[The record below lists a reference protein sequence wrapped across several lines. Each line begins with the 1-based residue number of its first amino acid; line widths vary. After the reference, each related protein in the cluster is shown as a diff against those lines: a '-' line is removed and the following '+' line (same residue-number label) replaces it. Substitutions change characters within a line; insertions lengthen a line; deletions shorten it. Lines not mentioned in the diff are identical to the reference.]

1 MHVCVEE
8 AGEEGGVMLV
18 SNFNCKV
25 PVPVL
30 ELGIR
35 YISISW
41 NISYFSKRCLKGKRN
56 RKIMLSVSLCLPGK
70 RQVLF
75 LTISTLL

>member
-1 MHVCVEE
+1 MYVCVEE
-8 AGEEGGVMLV
+8 AGEEGGVRIA

-30 ELGIR
+30 ELGVR
-35 YISISW
+35 HISISW

-56 RKIMLSVSLCLPGK
+56 RKIMLSTSLRLPGK
-70 RQVLF
+70 RQALF
-75 LTISTLL
+75 LTISALL